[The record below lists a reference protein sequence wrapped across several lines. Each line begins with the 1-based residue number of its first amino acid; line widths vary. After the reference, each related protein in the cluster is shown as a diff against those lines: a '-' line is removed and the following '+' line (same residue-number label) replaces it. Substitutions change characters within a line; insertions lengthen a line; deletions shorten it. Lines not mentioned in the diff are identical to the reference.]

1 MTQDAYYLFT
11 FRSTHAAIRAQA
23 LLSSVRFIVMPTLR
37 QISASCGISLRVAP
51 EQLPAAQAA
60 LSTLD
65 TPVSLYY
72 VTQSGTQVQTEAVFR
87 DSLPCDGS

>member
-23 LLSSVRFIVMPTLR
+23 LLGSVTFIVMPTLR

-60 LSTLD
+60 LSALNA
-65 TPVSLYY
+65 PVSLYY
-72 VTQSGTQVQTEAVFR
+72 VTQNGTKVQAKAIFL
-87 DSLPCDGS
+87 DSLPRDGS